1 MQDILS
7 ISHLMYR
14 SISDANTYLKDRSV
28 SVPFFLLTAERK
40 EFSQPGVK
48 NCDKSCIK
56 ECRMCSTL
64 HEESYST

>member
-7 ISHLMYR
+7 SSHLTYR
-14 SISDANTYLKDRSV
+14 SISDANIYLKGGSV

-48 NCDKSCIK
+48 NCDCIRK
-56 ECRMCSTL
+56 CHMRSIL
-64 HEESYST
+64 HEESYSI

>member
-7 ISHLMYR
+7 SSHLTYR
-14 SISDANTYLKDRSV
+14 SISDANIYLKGGSV

-48 NCDKSCIK
+48 NCGKSCIR
-56 ECRMCSTL
+56 ECRVCSIL
-64 HEESYST
+64 HEESYSI